1 MISKEFIV
9 ALFFLL
15 QLNYARA
22 TTDLPIDTLGSNNMS
37 KPLVLYITGDGGFN
51 NFSKAFMKQWN
62 ANGYP
67 VVALNAKSY
76 FWKTKAPD
84 DAARDIAALI
94 DEYLALWKR
103 NEVVLVG
110 YSFGADVMPFIQ
122 TRLTPSGLNKIRH
135 TILFSPSK
143 NTDFT
148 IHLFYDDSGSSVAAE
163 INKLNKPVLVVF
175 GDKEK
180 DLPEPQINNKM
191 VTLIKFP
198 GDHHYDNDIAGVVNS
213 IAKRL

>member
-1 MISKEFIV
+1 M
-9 ALFFLL
+9 
-15 QLNYARA
+15 QLNYVKA
-22 TTDLPIDTLGSNNMS
+22 TSDLPIDTLGSNDMN

-76 FWKTKAPD
+76 FWKTKAPE

-94 DEYLALWKR
+94 DEYLSLWKR

-110 YSFGADVMPFIQ
+110 YSFGSDVMPFIQ
-122 TRLTPSGLNKIRH
+122 TRLAPGVLNKIRH
-135 TILFSPSK
+135 TVLFSPSK

-148 IHLFYDDSGSSVAAE
+148 IHLFYDDGGSSVAAE
-163 INKLNKPVLVVF
+163 INRINKPVLVVF
-175 GDKEK
+175 GDEEK
-180 DLPEPQINNKM
+180 DLPELQINNKM
-191 VTLIKFP
+191 VTLIKVK
-198 GDHHYDNDIAGVVNS
+198 GDHHYDNKISEVVNS
-213 IAKRL
+213 VAKRL

>member
-9 ALFFLL
+9 ALSFLL

-76 FWKTKAPD
+76 FWKTKAPG
-84 DAARDIAALI
+84 RCGQ
-94 DEYLALWKR
+94 
-103 NEVVLVG
+103 G
-110 YSFGADVMPFIQ
+110 YSCF
-122 TRLTPSGLNKIRH
+122 N
-135 TILFSPSK
+135 
-143 NTDFT
+143 
-148 IHLFYDDSGSSVAAE
+148 
-163 INKLNKPVLVVF
+163 
-175 GDKEK
+175 
-180 DLPEPQINNKM
+180 
-191 VTLIKFP
+191 
-198 GDHHYDNDIAGVVNS
+198 
-213 IAKRL
+213 